1 MLNCTAGWNRTSI
14 QALGARKCRGGRPS
28 VLTTTRSVM
37 WQDRGN
43 KKHPPKATGERHA
56 TRLSLGG
63 LQMRSAQFGQREAGI
78 SFKAAGQTTM
88 FGASVPAS
96 ARHLHE
102 PVADAK
108 AVKLSRNGNRERSA
122 GVRA

>member
-1 MLNCTAGWNRTSI
+1 LYGWLEPHVNTGPRRA
-14 QALGARKCRGGRPS
+14 QMPWRPPFS
-28 VLTTTRSVM
+28 VTTTRSVM

-122 GVRA
+122 DAIGVRA